1 MITDF
6 LHLKAP
12 GNWIN
17 DPNGF
22 LYFHGAYHLFYQH
35 FPYAPRWGT
44 MHWGHAVSH
53 DLVHWTHL
61 GIALFPSKA
70 YDRNGVFSGSA
81 LELDGKL
88 HLYYSAVRYLAE
100 EPEDIHVAPAGQFV
114 TSQVMITSEDGKTFD
129 NWSKQ
134 QIIPVLSDPALGDP
148 ANTRDPKVWASN
160 GSYYMI
166 LGSTAQGQ
174 GKVLFYRS
182 GDGTH
187 WHYAN
192 SYTDPSFGSMLEC
205 PDLFPLGSSYL
216 LVGSPM
222 GVIQDGLP
230 YADQT
235 MYAPADFAEDTC
247 TLRLL
252 APFTYLDWGLDL
264 YAPQSTLDDQGRRV
278 LIGWMRMPQAVRGEA
293 DGRGP
298 WRGMMSLPRVVEWE
312 NGHVFFRPHPQVTAQ
327 FTQPVS
333 SPRPTVPLRIQ
344 AVLQEGQS
352 LDLFGYRISRE
363 NGTVTADRSQVLDG
377 LSGYRLTASTPPI
390 SAPRCPLEIYVEP
403 NLVEIFVNHG
413 QYVISHV
420 VYGLRGSCSGP
431 IDDMTTVS

>member
-22 LYFHGAYHLFYQH
+22 IYFHGAYHLFYQY

-61 GIALFPSKA
+61 GVALFPSKA

-81 LELDGKL
+81 LEIDGKL
-88 HLYYSAVRYLAE
+88 HLYFSAVRYLAE
-100 EPEDIHVAPAGQFV
+100 LPEDIHLAQAGQFV
-114 TSQVMITSEDGKTFD
+114 TSQAMLVSQDGRTFD
-129 NWSKQ
+129 NWAKK
-134 QIIPVLSDPALGDP
+134 QIIPVLEDPALGD
-148 ANTRDPKVWASN
+148 AADTRDPKVWASD

-166 LGSTAQGQ
+166 LGSKAQGQ

-182 GDGTH
+182 EDGVN
-187 WHYAN
+187 WRYAN
-192 SYTDPSFGSMLEC
+192 SYTDPSFGTMLEC
-205 PDLFPLGSSYL
+205 PDLFPLGGSHL

-222 GVIQDGLP
+222 AVTQDGLP

-235 MYAPADFAEDTC
+235 MYAPVDFAEDTC
-247 TLRLL
+247 TLRLQ
-252 APFTYLDWGLDL
+252 APLTYLDWGLDL
-264 YAPQSTLDDQGRRV
+264 YAPQSTLDAQGRRV
-278 LIGWMRMPQAVRGEA
+278 LIGWMRMPQAIHGET

-298 WRGMMSLPRVVEWE
+298 WRGMMSLPRVAEWE
-312 NGHVFFRPHPQVTAQ
+312 NGRVFFRPHPQAVAQ

-333 SPRPTVPLRIQ
+333 SPRPTMPLRIL
-344 AVLQEGQS
+344 ASLPEGAS
-352 LDLFGYRISRE
+352 LDLFGYQIRRE
-363 NGTVTADRSQVLDG
+363 RGAVTADRSQVFDQIP
-377 LSGYRLTASTPPI
+377 GYRMTASTPPI
-390 SAPRCPLEIYVEP
+390 SAPCCPLEIYVEP

-413 QYVISHV
+413 QYVLSHV

-431 IDDMTTVS
+431 IEDMTAVS